1 MSFSPVSPVVRS
13 ILGVIFISALLA
25 LYLAA
30 TLNIGIVLVGTGD
43 PVAVI
48 MGIALFILPV
58 VGAWAL
64 VRELMFGVQSAKLTR
79 RLADEGGLPVDDLPH
94 RPSGR
99 AVREAADRE
108 FPAYAAAVE
117 AAPTSWQARFR
128 LGLAYDACGDRRRA
142 RASIR
147 EAIALSKTA
156 S

>member
-1 MSFSPVSPVVRS
+1 MALSPVSPVVRS
-13 ILGVIFISALLA
+13 IFGVMLMSALLA

-30 TLNIGIVLVGTGD
+30 TLNMGIVLVQTGD
-43 PVAVI
+43 GVAVT

-64 VRELMFGVQSAKLTR
+64 VRELVFGYQSAKLTR
-79 RLADEGGLPVDDLPH
+79 LLAAEGGLPVDDLPH

-99 AVREAADRE
+99 AVRESADRA

-147 EAIALSKTA
+147 EAINLSRTAL
-156 S
+156 